1 MAPHPPP
8 EPSLIIRNVD
18 HDPPDWPKLL
28 HLYSRLKPGVTV
40 FEWMEEYEVQEL
52 GIDVRRFTS
61 FGVVKVPIYF
71 FLCLLI
77 AYLLHCNC
85 SRFRDSFGGY
95 TAGQS
100 SSVRGIQ

>member
-1 MAPHPPP
+1 MAPYVVP
-8 EPSLIIRNVD
+8 EPSLMIRNVD

-61 FGVVKVPIYF
+61 FGVVKVPFYF
-71 FLCLLI
+71 FLFLTISYRLRCHL
-77 AYLLHCNC
+77 